1 MANVDFGNNGA
12 SSLTVTAAGKAGG
25 ILEIRLDDPDSEP
38 VASISIPAGDGSE
51 YADYT
56 TTLEGVTGVHH
67 VVFSFKSDGGAN
79 AQDELYDIT
88 TYTFTESQD
97 ETPSTPVDKSD
108 LQSAVNENSGLNAS
122 DYTEESWKVFA
133 DALQKAQAVLQDE
146 SATEQQVQDALA
158 ALNSARAGLK
168 LADDSTDGNADGSN
182 DDGVDLAQTG
192 SSVLPGAVIVACLA
206 LTGVIVARVRREM
219 R

>member
-1 MANVDFGNNGA
+1 M
-12 SSLTVTAAGKAGG
+12 
-25 ILEIRLDDPDSEP
+25 
-38 VASISIPAGDGSE
+38 
-51 YADYT
+51 
-56 TTLEGVTGVHH
+56 
-67 VVFSFKSDGGAN
+67 
-79 AQDELYDIT
+79 
-88 TYTFTESQD
+88 
-97 ETPSTPVDKSD
+97 
-108 LQSAVNENSGLNAS
+108 NENSGLNAS

-182 DDGVDLAQTG
+182 DVDLAQTG

>member
-1 MANVDFGNNGA
+1 M
-12 SSLTVTAAGKAGG
+12 
-25 ILEIRLDDPDSEP
+25 
-38 VASISIPAGDGSE
+38 
-51 YADYT
+51 
-56 TTLEGVTGVHH
+56 HH

-182 DDGVDLAQTG
+182 DVDLAQTG

>member
-1 MANVDFGNNGA
+1 MDFRRQMNDLCA
-12 SSLTVTAAGKAGG
+12 C
-25 ILEIRLDDPDSEP
+25 IFR
-38 VASISIPAGDGSE
+38 
-51 YADYT
+51 
-56 TTLEGVTGVHH
+56 
-67 VVFSFKSDGGAN
+67 
-79 AQDELYDIT
+79 QDELYDIT

-168 LADDSTDGNADGSN
+168 LADDSTDDNASDAV
-182 DDGVDLAQTG
+182 DDTDGVDLAQTG

>member
-1 MANVDFGNNGA
+1 M
-12 SSLTVTAAGKAGG
+12 
-25 ILEIRLDDPDSEP
+25 
-38 VASISIPAGDGSE
+38 
-51 YADYT
+51 
-56 TTLEGVTGVHH
+56 
-67 VVFSFKSDGGAN
+67 VFSFKSDGGAN

-108 LQSAVNENSGLNAS
+108 LQSAVNENSSLNAS

-168 LADDSTDGNADGSN
+168 LADDSTDGN

>member
-1 MANVDFGNNGA
+1 M
-12 SSLTVTAAGKAGG
+12 
-25 ILEIRLDDPDSEP
+25 
-38 VASISIPAGDGSE
+38 ASISIPAGDGSE

-108 LQSAVNENSGLNAS
+108 LQSAVNENSSLNAS

-219 R
+219 C

>member
-1 MANVDFGNNGA
+1 M
-12 SSLTVTAAGKAGG
+12 
-25 ILEIRLDDPDSEP
+25 
-38 VASISIPAGDGSE
+38 
-51 YADYT
+51 
-56 TTLEGVTGVHH
+56 TGVHH

-182 DDGVDLAQTG
+182 DNASDAVDDTNRFL
-192 SSVLPGAVIVACLA
+192 CLA
-206 LTGVIVARVRREM
+206 WCCDCRLLGSHWCDRSASASRDALVTSW
-219 R
+219 

>member
-1 MANVDFGNNGA
+1 MLRM
-12 SSLTVTAAGKAGG
+12 SCTTSL
-25 ILEIRLDDPDSEP
+25 R
-38 VASISIPAGDGSE
+38 
-51 YADYT
+51 
-56 TTLEGVTGVHH
+56 TL
-67 VVFSFKSDGGAN
+67 SR
-79 AQDELYDIT
+79 
-88 TYTFTESQD
+88 ESQD

-182 DDGVDLAQTG
+182 DNASDAVDLAQTG
-192 SSVLPGAVIVACLA
+192 SSVLPGAVIGRLLGSHWCDRSASASRDA
-206 LTGVIVARVRREM
+206 LVTSW
-219 R
+219 

>member
-1 MANVDFGNNGA
+1 M
-12 SSLTVTAAGKAGG
+12 
-25 ILEIRLDDPDSEP
+25 
-38 VASISIPAGDGSE
+38 
-51 YADYT
+51 
-56 TTLEGVTGVHH
+56 
-67 VVFSFKSDGGAN
+67 
-79 AQDELYDIT
+79 
-88 TYTFTESQD
+88 
-97 ETPSTPVDKSD
+97 
-108 LQSAVNENSGLNAS
+108 
-122 DYTEESWKVFA
+122 FA

-168 LADDSTDGNADGSN
+168 LADDSTDDNASDAV
-182 DDGVDLAQTG
+182 DDTDGVDLAQTG

>member
-1 MANVDFGNNGA
+1 MNEEKNYILAESDYV
-12 SSLTVTAAGKAGG
+12 AGT
-25 ILEIRLDDPDSEP
+25 
-38 VASISIPAGDGSE
+38 AGDGSE

-56 TTLEGVTGVHH
+56 ATLEGVTGVHH

-182 DDGVDLAQTG
+182 DTDGVDLAQTG

>member
-1 MANVDFGNNGA
+1 M
-12 SSLTVTAAGKAGG
+12 
-25 ILEIRLDDPDSEP
+25 DPSTP
-38 VASISIPAGDGSE
+38 I
-51 YADYT
+51 T
-56 TTLEGVTGVHH
+56 RTTLEGVTGVHH

>member
-1 MANVDFGNNGA
+1 M
-12 SSLTVTAAGKAGG
+12 
-25 ILEIRLDDPDSEP
+25 
-38 VASISIPAGDGSE
+38 
-51 YADYT
+51 
-56 TTLEGVTGVHH
+56 
-67 VVFSFKSDGGAN
+67 
-79 AQDELYDIT
+79 
-88 TYTFTESQD
+88 
-97 ETPSTPVDKSD
+97 
-108 LQSAVNENSGLNAS
+108 NENSSLNDS

-192 SSVLPGAVIVACLA
+192 SSVLPGAVIGRLLGSHWCDRSASASRDA
-206 LTGVIVARVRREM
+206 LVTSW
-219 R
+219 

>member
-1 MANVDFGNNGA
+1 M
-12 SSLTVTAAGKAGG
+12 
-25 ILEIRLDDPDSEP
+25 
-38 VASISIPAGDGSE
+38 ASISIPAGDGSE

-108 LQSAVNENSGLNAS
+108 LQSAVNENSSLNAS

-182 DDGVDLAQTG
+182 DTDGVDLAQTG

>member
-1 MANVDFGNNGA
+1 M
-12 SSLTVTAAGKAGG
+12 
-25 ILEIRLDDPDSEP
+25 
-38 VASISIPAGDGSE
+38 
-51 YADYT
+51 
-56 TTLEGVTGVHH
+56 
-67 VVFSFKSDGGAN
+67 VFSFKSDGGAN

-168 LADDSTDGNADGSN
+168 LADDSTDGNASDAV
-182 DDGVDLAQTG
+182 DDTDGVDLAQTG

>member
-1 MANVDFGNNGA
+1 M
-12 SSLTVTAAGKAGG
+12 
-25 ILEIRLDDPDSEP
+25 
-38 VASISIPAGDGSE
+38 
-51 YADYT
+51 
-56 TTLEGVTGVHH
+56 
-67 VVFSFKSDGGAN
+67 
-79 AQDELYDIT
+79 
-88 TYTFTESQD
+88 
-97 ETPSTPVDKSD
+97 
-108 LQSAVNENSGLNAS
+108 
-122 DYTEESWKVFA
+122 FA

-182 DDGVDLAQTG
+182 DNASDAVDLAQTG